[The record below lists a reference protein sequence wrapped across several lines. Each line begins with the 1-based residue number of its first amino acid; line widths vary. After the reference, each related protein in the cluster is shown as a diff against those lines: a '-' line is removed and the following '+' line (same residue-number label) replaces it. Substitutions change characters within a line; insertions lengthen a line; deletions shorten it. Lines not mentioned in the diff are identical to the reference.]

1 MLAAKS
7 FRVAIS
13 IAARFNL
20 EAKQFNVTNAFLNS
34 TFDKSQGK
42 VFCRLPDRYKEV
54 LEQPKG
60 LTSGFVAELDKA
72 LYRLRS
78 SPLMWYNELV
88 TQLEAAGL

>member
-1 MLAAKS
+1 M
-7 FRVAIS
+7 S

-42 VFCRLPDRYKEV
+42 VFCRLPDGYKEV

-60 LTSGFVAELDKA
+60 STSGFIAELDKA
-72 LYRLRS
+72 LYGLRS
-78 SPLMWYNELV
+78 LPLMWYNEFV
-88 TQLEAAGL
+88 MQLKAAGL